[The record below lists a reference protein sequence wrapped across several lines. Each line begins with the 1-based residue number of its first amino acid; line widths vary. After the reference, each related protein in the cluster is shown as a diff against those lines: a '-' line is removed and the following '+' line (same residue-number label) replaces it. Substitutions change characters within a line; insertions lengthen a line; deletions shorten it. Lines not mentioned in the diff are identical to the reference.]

1 MFKGAKNKEGA
12 WQFMTYMLEDEPS
25 VKYNTTLGL
34 LPARKSILDRPE
46 FAKDP
51 SLEGFVNSFPIGIV
65 SPYLAYPG
73 WGGKIDSDGVPLIQQ
88 AMLGKISAKECLDRF
103 AEVLKKEMS

>member
-1 MFKGAKNKEGA
+1 
-12 WQFMTYMLEDEPS
+12 
-25 VKYNTTLGL
+25 L

-51 SLEGFVNSFPIGIV
+51 SLAGFVNSFPIGIV

-73 WGGKIDSDGVPLIQQ
+73 WGGKIDSDGVPLIQH
-88 AMLGKISAKECLDRF
+88 AMLGKISAKECLHRF

>member
-1 MFKGAKNKEGA
+1 MNCQA
-12 WQFMTYMLEDEPS
+12 
-25 VKYNTTLGL
+25 
-34 LPARKSILDRPE
+34 
-46 FAKDP
+46 P
-51 SLEGFVNSFPIGIV
+51 SLFLAPLNIVSVSENQKEARFFAGPIGIV